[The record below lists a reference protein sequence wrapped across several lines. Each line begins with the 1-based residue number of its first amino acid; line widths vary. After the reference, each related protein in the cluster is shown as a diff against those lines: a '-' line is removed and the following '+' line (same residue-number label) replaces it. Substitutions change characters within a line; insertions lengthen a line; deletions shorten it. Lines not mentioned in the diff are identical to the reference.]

1 MELGVTYEI
10 EKKTVNDNDNKGTRT
25 TLDTGVVRLFLDKHP
40 KPALAIFNRNE
51 EYFSIACL
59 MSEKGSNN

>member
-25 TLDTGVVRLFLDKHP
+25 TLDTG
-40 KPALAIFNRNE
+40 
-51 EYFSIACL
+51 
-59 MSEKGSNN
+59 G